1 MRFMYMTI
9 LGFFCIIKIT
19 GFFSRFHK
27 KFTESGD
34 YWVFVS
40 NKEFISH
47 ECKLLQTNDP
57 LPAEMRKQNLLYM
70 YLVCQYI

>member
-1 MRFMYMTI
+1 MLFMYITI
-9 LGFFCIIKIT
+9 FLHNKNY